1 MKDFTALLKS
11 EIRPALGV
19 TEVGA
24 IALAA
29 ARAYAEVG
37 GTVLHIEMSMNGGMY
52 KNGFSCGIPGTE
64 ELGCE
69 MAAALGALGGKWK
82 LGLECL
88 KGITPEQ
95 VEKAKS
101 IPVDISLAKEMDSI
115 YIEAEVTTTGGIG
128 IVRIEGTHDNIVYV
142 AKDNEVVF
150 IKEQS
155 KEEATKEMI
164 DFDAITVADMVDYV
178 SVVSIDNL
186 AMIQDMIEMNCKL
199 SEEGQRGVGLSIGT
213 TLDAFHKK
221 GVVGIDMI
229 YQAQKLTCAAMD
241 ARLSGLPFP
250 AMSIVGSGS
259 HGIVC
264 SLPVVSYGR
273 SIEVAE
279 EKIIRA
285 VALSG
290 LVTIFSKH
298 YTGRLS
304 ALCGCVLGGG
314 SGAAAGIA
322 YLMGGGAVE
331 VGNAMNHLAANLTGM
346 ICDGGSTGCALK
358 ASTGVYTSFL
368 SAMLAMN
375 GTAIPNHF
383 GVVGSSAEQTAKN
396 LGRVSAEGMCPMDAT
411 IIDIMQQRK

>member
-1 MKDFTALLKS
+1 MTHFTTLLQS

-37 GTVLHIEMSMNGGMY
+37 GAVLHIEMSMNGGMY
-52 KNGFSCGIPGTE
+52 KNGFSCSIPGTE

-69 MAAALGALGGKWK
+69 MAAALGALGGKWE

-88 KGITPEQ
+88 KGITGEQ
-95 VEKAKS
+95 VEQAKS
-101 IPVDISLAKEMDSI
+101 IPVDLSLAKERESI
-115 YIEAEVTTTGGIG
+115 YIEAEVTTTRGIG
-128 IVRIEGTHDNIVYV
+128 IARIEGTHDNIVYV
-142 AKDNEVVF
+142 AKNNEIVL
-150 IKEQS
+150 IKEQI
-155 KEEATKEMI
+155 KEETTQEMLDFDTITIAEMVDYASTVSIDELIIIKEMI
-164 DFDAITVADMVDYV
+164 A
-178 SVVSIDNL
+178 
-186 AMIQDMIEMNCKL
+186 MNCRL
-199 SEEGQRGVGLSIGT
+199 SEEGQKGLGLSIGA
-213 TLDAFHKK
+213 TLDAFHQK
-221 GVVGIDMI
+221 GVLGIDMI
-229 YQAQKLTCAAMD
+229 YQAQKLTCGAMD

-273 SIEVAE
+273 SINASEDE
-279 EKIIRA
+279 IIRA
-285 VALSG
+285 VTLSC

-314 SGAAAGIA
+314 SGAAAGLTF
-322 YLMGGGAVE
+322 LMGGGATE
-331 VGNAMNHLAANLTGM
+331 VSNAINHLAANLTGM
-346 ICDGGSTGCALK
+346 ICDGGSTGCSLK

-368 SAMLAMN
+368 SAMLAIN
-375 GTAIPNHF
+375 KKAIPNYF
-383 GVVGSSAEQTAKN
+383 GVVGSSAEQTTKN
-396 LGRVSAEGMCPMDAT
+396 LGRISTEGMYTMDTT
-411 IIDIMQQRK
+411 IINIMQQKK